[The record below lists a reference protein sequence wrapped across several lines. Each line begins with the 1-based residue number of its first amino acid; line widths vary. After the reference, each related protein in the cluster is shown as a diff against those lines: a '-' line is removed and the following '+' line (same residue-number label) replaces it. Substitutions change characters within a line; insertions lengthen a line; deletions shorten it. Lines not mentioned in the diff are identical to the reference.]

1 MRRATAIV
9 LALAAAAPAA
19 AVGLGPLTAEGL
31 TDGPRKAFYLNIMN
45 PYPVAAEFET
55 QTVDY
60 DDEMPVSRVQ
70 VIPSTIKL
78 GAGRMARLLV
88 IANDLAPGEMFKFR
102 VCAERSTLP
111 EGVAI
116 NARVCSKLSA
126 HRVG

>member
-1 MRRATAIV
+1 
-9 LALAAAAPAA
+9 
-19 AVGLGPLTAEGL
+19 
-31 TDGPRKAFYLNIMN
+31 
-45 PYPVAAEFET
+45 
-55 QTVDY
+55 
-60 DDEMPVSRVQ
+60 
-70 VIPSTIKL
+70 
-78 GAGRMARLLV
+78 MARLLV